1 MRLQKI
7 QSHCQTD
14 VLLFF
19 KSAGDDFCGIPGD
32 KIGDQAGTQIAD
44 CQRKEIQP
52 APENTV
58 GDSEP
63 EKQFRRIDML
73 KNTAVGVAVIACG
86 RKISGFIFLGQ
97 VAPHGD
103 CHGISQNDSRQKGQY
118 QIPQQGVG
126 TAPDSQSL
134 YA

>member
-1 MRLQKI
+1 M
-7 QSHCQTD
+7 
-14 VLLFF
+14 LLFF

-73 KNTAVGVAVIACG
+73 KNTAVGVAVIADRCECSCTV
-86 RKISGFIFLGQ
+86 RKQ
-97 VAPHGD
+97 ATE
-103 CHGISQNDSRQKGQY
+103 NKR
-118 QIPQQGVG
+118 
-126 TAPDSQSL
+126 
-134 YA
+134 